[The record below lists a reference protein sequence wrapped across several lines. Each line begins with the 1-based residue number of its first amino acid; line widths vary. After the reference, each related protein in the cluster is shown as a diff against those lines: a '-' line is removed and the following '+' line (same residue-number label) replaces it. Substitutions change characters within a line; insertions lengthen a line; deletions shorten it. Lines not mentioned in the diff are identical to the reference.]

1 MYDKLKYLFLTVLL
15 AASCSGKD
23 QGEPVNP
30 PPPGIVPKDGVF
42 EQRGEGSFVYT
53 GYEPLKD
60 KPITLY
66 YYIPSGGEVERMP
79 VLFSMHGAERDGT
92 IQRNAWKY
100 FAEKYGFVVLAP
112 EYSKT
117 YYTENDYQFGS
128 VCRSSGSGVLN
139 EESQWT
145 YQTVEALFDYFKSET
160 GNTSAT
166 YHLFGHSAGGQF
178 VHRFLLAM
186 PGARVERAVAAN
198 PGSWTFPCVEGITG
212 TDGKTYGWP
221 YAVAA
226 TLFADAAHL
235 TAFFARKMYVQIGTA
250 DTDENDSSLPKD
262 APSMAQGPHRYA
274 RGRNFFAA
282 CTTVA
287 GESDMPLR
295 FVLSEVEGVGHST
308 LRMVYGKSSVTNPA
322 DTEARGKNSAF
333 NLLFE

>member
-1 MYDKLKYLFLTVLL
+1 MYDKLKYLLLAVLL
-15 AASCSGKD
+15 SASCSGKD

-100 FAEKYGFVVLAP
+100 FAEEYGFVVLAP

-117 YYTENDYQFGS
+117 YYTENDYQSGG
-128 VCRSSGSGVLN
+128 VYRSAGSGVLN
-139 EESQWT
+139 EEPKWT
-145 YQTVEALFDYFKSET
+145 YRTVEALFDYFKSET

-186 PGARVERAVAAN
+186 PGARVGRAVAAN
-198 PGSWTFPCVEGITG
+198 PGSWTFP
-212 TDGKTYGWP
+212 
-221 YAVAA
+221 
-226 TLFADAAHL
+226 FADGGHL
-235 TAFFARKMYVQIGTA
+235 TAFFARKMYVQVGTA

-287 GESDMPLR
+287 GESGLPLH
-295 FVLSEVEGVGHST
+295 FVLSEVDGVGHST
-308 LRMVYGKSSVTNPA
+308 LRMVYGKASVTNPA

>member
-1 MYDKLKYLFLTVLL
+1 M
-15 AASCSGKD
+15 
-23 QGEPVNP
+23 
-30 PPPGIVPKDGVF
+30 F

-100 FAEKYGFVVLAP
+100 FAEEYGFVVLAP

-117 YYTENDYQFGS
+117 YYTENDYQFGG
-128 VCRSSGSGVLN
+128 VYRSAGSGVLN
-139 EESQWT
+139 EEPKWT
-145 YQTVEALFDYFKSET
+145 YRTVEALFDYFKSET

-186 PGARVERAVAAN
+186 PGARVGRAVAAN
-198 PGSWTFPCVEGITG
+198 PGSWTFPFAEGITG
-212 TDGKTYGWP
+212 TDGKSYGWP

-226 TLFADAAHL
+226 TPFADGGHL
-235 TAFFARKMYVQIGTA
+235 TAVFARKIRTVMPAGGISSRPVRRWRGSRDCRFISFSPRSTA
-250 DTDENDSSLPKD
+250 SATRPCGWSTARLP
-262 APSMAQGPHRYA
+262 
-274 RGRNFFAA
+274 
-282 CTTVA
+282 
-287 GESDMPLR
+287 
-295 FVLSEVEGVGHST
+295 
-308 LRMVYGKSSVTNPA
+308 
-322 DTEARGKNSAF
+322 
-333 NLLFE
+333 